1 MPLASEA
8 ASCFHNTRFP
18 GVEERGK
25 GRRAGGDLAGCR
37 LEDTLL
43 APWPGATSIKLLV
56 LSGSQKFIKIG
67 QEHRNLVS

>member
-25 GRRAGGDLAGCR
+25 GRRAGGISQAAGWR
-37 LEDTLL
+37 IRFLL
-43 APWPGATSIKLLV
+43 P
-56 LSGSQKFIKIG
+56 G
-67 QEHRNLVS
+67 QELRQ